1 MTANNARAREA
12 LESLRELRRARSR
25 WSKKRLNRLREE
37 EQHDGRALWIASRSL
52 QADEGSNVTH
62 FPRLDERGARVR
74 VAFVEASQREVNN
87 VRQARMVRRK
97 RRESA
102 LGSKAPEKK

>member
-25 WSKKRLNRLREE
+25 WSKKRLN
-37 EQHDGRALWIASRSL
+37 HGGRAARWSCLWIASRSL

-97 RRESA
+97 RGA
-102 LGSKAPEKK
+102 KARSFEGAGKK